1 MKSSILINVWA
12 VNGVIILRDKPGG
25 RILVDRVEDAVQATK
40 EAGVAAMD
48 DWIAALSV
56 GG

>member
-1 MKSSILINVWA
+1 MFGA

-48 DWIAALSV
+48 DWISALSV

>member
-1 MKSSILINVWA
+1 MFGA

-25 RILVDRVEDAVQATK
+25 RILVDRVDDAVQATK